1 MPPLSSYAV
10 PVACAFT
17 QWVLAGLSLMWT
29 SQAVTGQASIRD
41 LPVLISLAALGQ
53 TIGYLALFAPG
64 GIGPRD
70 GIFFAAL
77 RVLYDPIS
85 ASLIVPIR
93 LVSQIIVDVSL
104 AMVGLLILRK

>member
-1 MPPLSSYAV
+1 MEQEV
-10 PVACAFT
+10 
-17 QWVLAGLSLMWT
+17 
-29 SQAVTGQASIRD
+29 
-41 LPVLISLAALGQ
+41 AALGQ

-93 LVSQIIVDVSL
+93 LVSQIVIDVTL
-104 AMVGLLILRK
+104 ALVGLLILRNVSVTASASATRIP